1 MDRQTMIV
9 GVVHSTR
16 ILNGLMEVR
25 RFTSL
30 CDGTVNLTDGTVKVS
45 RALLAAGCP
54 YFRTLFE
61 FEQESNKGSLP
72 LVETTLEN
80 VSCSTFECI
89 LDFIYTGQ
97 IDLDCDNIQDILQT
111 SDLLLMTDL
120 KELSME
126 YILSSL
132 DEHNC
137 LGVKLF
143 AKQLACPRM
152 MYAANQF
159 TWQNFKKVIHT
170 EEFKNLTEED
180 VKELLSTDG
189 LAVDSEADILE
200 ALIIWLDSNS
210 ALQIDL
216 RSLICS
222 CQRSNG
228 HPTFQAALND
238 VVAQHAQHSPWNTPA
253 ATRVTSVLM
262 DNCEISGARERG
274 MRTVIA
280 CYREELSIRLIS
292 MDVDTSHN
300 IIMKELSPM
309 LKQRTFAKIVAEGGY
324 LFVIGETEEEVP
336 EDGGE
341 RYDFSTNTW
350 APIAPLPHKLQHL
363 SHSAMSSGSKHT
375 SHNHLSQSDQ
385 YLHQTQQQYGR
396 GKSLCPMEQDQGAQY
411 RMHFPHMAKTPKN
424 PFEPSYRTLKV
435 IANAGKIYVF
445 GVSTKESMCH
455 LDEYD
460 IYSNKWRSLPPVP
473 NPRIDFDVAIS
484 NEKIFVV
491 GGSIREECPRV
502 LDTVEVFDIRE
513 QKWLPGPALK
523 ERRKLAVTVGH
534 NNFVFVFGGQRP
546 IECPSARGQMKV
558 TGTEAI
564 LGSLQQGWLPLPDHV
579 VPQKAIIVN
588 KALAMP
594 DGSIYLISMQHPEAK
609 NAQLDLMIPFK
620 SGWERKRKYDE
631 YLVQVSESSD
641 FCIYTLPAAAFSSL
655 KLSAL
660 DFEG

>member
-1 MDRQTMIV
+1 MDRRTMRV

-16 ILNGLMEVR
+16 LLNGLTEVR
-25 RFTSL
+25 RFASL
-30 CDGTVNLTDGTVKVS
+30 CDGTVNLTDGCVKVS
-45 RALLAAGCP
+45 RVLLAAGCP
-54 YFRTLFE
+54 YFRTLYE
-61 FEQESNKGSLP
+61 FEEESNKGSSP

-80 VSCSTFECI
+80 VSCSTFERI
-89 LDFIYTGQ
+89 LDFIYTGH
-97 IDLDCDNIQDILQT
+97 IDLDCDNIQDVLQT

-120 KELSME
+120 KELCME

-132 DEHNC
+132 DIQNC

-143 AKQLACPRM
+143 AKQLACPRLL
-152 MYAANQF
+152 YAANQF

-170 EEFKNLTEED
+170 EEFKNLSEHD

-210 ALQIDL
+210 SLQLDL

-253 ATRVTSVLM
+253 AARVTSVLM
-262 DNCEISGARERG
+262 DSCEIGGARERG
-274 MRTVIA
+274 MRTVLA
-280 CYREELSIRLIS
+280 CYREELPMRLIT
-292 MDVDTSHN
+292 MDADTSHN
-300 IIMKELSPM
+300 IIVKELPPM
-309 LKQRTFAKIVAEGGY
+309 LKQRTFAKCVAEGGY
-324 LFVIGETEEEVP
+324 LFVLGETEEEVP
-336 EDGGE
+336 SDGGE
-341 RYDFSTNTW
+341 RYDFSSNTW
-350 APIAPLPHKLQHL
+350 TPIAPLPHKLQHNN
-363 SHSAMSSGSKHT
+363 HSQTPSGSKYL

-385 YLHQTQQQYGR
+385 YFHQSQQYGR
-396 GKSLCPMEQDQGAQY
+396 KSSCPMDQGAQY
-411 RMHFPHMAKTPKN
+411 RMNFPPMAKPPNN
-424 PFEPSYRTLKV
+424 PFEPPYQTLKA
-435 IANAGKIYVF
+435 IASAGKIYVF
-445 GVSTKESMCH
+445 GVSTKESMCS

-460 IYSNKWRSLPPVP
+460 IYNNAWRSLPPLP
-473 NPRIDFDVAIS
+473 NPRIDFDVSIS
-484 NEKIFVV
+484 NDKIFVV
-491 GGSIREECPRV
+491 GGAIREEWLRV
-502 LDTVEVFDIRE
+502 LDTVEVFDIKE

-523 ERRKLAVTVGH
+523 ERRKLAVTVGY

-620 SGWERKRKYDE
+620 SGWERKRIYDE
-631 YLVQVSESSD
+631 YLMQVSESSD
-641 FCIYTLPAAAFSSL
+641 FCIYTLPAASLSSL
-655 KLSAL
+655 KVSQL